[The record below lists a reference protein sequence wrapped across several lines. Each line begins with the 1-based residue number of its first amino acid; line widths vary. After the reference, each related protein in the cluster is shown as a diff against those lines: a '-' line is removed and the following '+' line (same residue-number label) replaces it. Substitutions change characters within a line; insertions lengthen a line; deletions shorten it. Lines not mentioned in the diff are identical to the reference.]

1 MTSVAIYVRISVD
14 RDGRSESPERQEA
27 ACRELA
33 ARSGWTVAR
42 VYSDRD
48 LSAYST
54 KVVRP
59 EFEEM
64 LRALKAGEIDG
75 VVARA
80 VDRLCRNRRD
90 WWRLLELVEQGRELA
105 LVNEPFDTSTPMGRL
120 VADLMA
126 SIARLESE
134 TISARVR
141 SFTDAAARKGRPHS
155 VGGRAWGYSAAWEL
169 LDDEAAEVRRVAERI
184 LGGESLGSITR
195 DLNAR
200 GVRTGRDSEWTSA
213 NLGRAMR
220 SPHLAGLR
228 RHHEDLHVGEWE
240 PVLDRETWERVRA
253 TLGRNK
259 HRGGGGRRYLL
270 TGVARC
276 GKCGHGL
283 STLRT
288 GKGVR
293 RYACHPSSGRGG
305 GDRTR
310 VGGGCGRLGIIAEP
324 LDALVSEGVLAALS
338 GPGLARM
345 LAAQKAGS
353 TSTSERELAE
363 AKVRLDELA
372 ADYAD
377 GRISRSEWMVARGTV
392 ADRVERVTRSL
403 EADRSRPVIRALAG
417 VDFES
422 WWTAATDEER
432 RQIITAVVSSVN
444 VAPALRGGA
453 GFDPRRVTVEWKA

>member
-1 MTSVAIYVRISVD
+1 MTSVAVYVRISVD

-33 ARSGWTVAR
+33 ERRGWTVAR

-48 LSAYST
+48 LSAYSP

-64 LRALKAGEIDG
+64 VRALKAGEIDG

-120 VADLMA
+120 IADLMA

-134 TISARVR
+134 TISSRVR

-169 LDDEAAEVRRVAERI
+169 LEDEAAEIRSVAGRI
-184 LGGESLGSITR
+184 LAGQSLGSLTR

-200 GVRTGRDSEWTSA
+200 GVRTGRGAEWTSA

-228 RHHEDLHVGEWE
+228 RHHDDLFVGEWE

-259 HRGGGGRRYLL
+259 HRGGGSRRYLL
-270 TGVARC
+270 TGLARC

-288 GKGVR
+288 GKGIR
-293 RYACHPSSGRGG
+293 RYACHPSA
-305 GDRTR
+305 
-310 VGGGCGRLGIIAEP
+310 GGCGRLGIIAEP
-324 LDALVSEGVLAALS
+324 LDALISEGVVAALS

-345 LAAQKAGS
+345 LSAQKAGS
-353 TSTSERELAE
+353 APTAERDLAE
-363 AKVRLDELA
+363 AKVRLEELA
-372 ADYAD
+372 ADFGAA
-377 GRISRSEWMVARGTV
+377 RISRSEWMAARGAISDT
-392 ADRVERVTRSL
+392 VERITRSL

-422 WWTAATDEER
+422 WWTEATDEER
-432 RQIITAVVSSVN
+432 RQVIGAVISSVN
-444 VAPALRGGA
+444 VSPPLRGGA
-453 GFDPRRVTVEWKA
+453 GFDRERVTVEWKA